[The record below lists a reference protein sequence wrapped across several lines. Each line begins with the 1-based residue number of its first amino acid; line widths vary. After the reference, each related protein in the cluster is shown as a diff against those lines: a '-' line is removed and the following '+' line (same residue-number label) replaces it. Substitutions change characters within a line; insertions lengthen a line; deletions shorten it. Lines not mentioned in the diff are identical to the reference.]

1 MVFFGE
7 LFVNRTEYKKIVFV
21 YSLTC
26 AGLEEIESII
36 SEDSRFDILGKISEI
51 LVGQMVRR
59 LTTVIIEFN
68 IIPLTNNPIYPSPT
82 LK

>member
-1 MVFFGE
+1 MVFSGE

-21 YSLTC
+21 YSLPC
-26 AGLEEIESII
+26 AGQEELESII

-59 LTTVIIEFN
+59 LTTVII
-68 IIPLTNNPIYPSPT
+68 
-82 LK
+82 